1 MAEDELTVSE
11 LKVEQKYVE
20 KGKPFVH
27 VPNRPGPVFLPP
39 SIREMEDRVSN
50 ARRALRDDLVPKDLK
65 EKYRKMQ
72 QDYQPLL
79 NKWNIARD
87 QLKEV
92 FSIGKLAW
100 LEDGGKEEAVL
111 TTVLEGMH
119 DIDHAIKILNTLV
132 EVNSPKQ
139 CLAVVRIMEVA
150 LCAYGLGTVSDDCMY
165 SHSDC
170 LKWAD
175 DFLEVMKLV
184 DRKIPG
190 LLRKRA
196 LNPNNTINPFQGIDK
211 DLNDLRAARMPTL
224 LISSAAPTHA
234 RDQGRCQLTTETAG
248 GTTVAHILPYRV
260 TNLGSFSVPFLLVLS
275 LIEPQEV
282 SCEIYKLCFGSR
294 CCSPANMITIARD
307 LENKFMNNCYMTME
321 ALPWRDGTAKLVEP
335 FVEPIKK
342 YEEYT
347 DKNGYILHVHLRSPA
362 GEDPAITVP
371 CRHNPTPSP
380 NSNHQLPERLTPSAI
395 SAFKETGK
403 PLSWQPHEYVSMK
416 VQHTTLTP
424 RPHPLVLQISKRWV
438 ETFNAYRH
446 WRGDTHLKR
455 NPKQGEFLVPGL
467 TLDATRINRILG
479 DGELKRIDRGRAKHK
494 ADRHEASDAPLTPVH
509 RMSKEELIELSNTL
523 YKNQAEVMDG
533 GNPYGLDDLDD
544 FDNDALNDFYIS
556 NSSSNG
562 SSSTESNNS
571 TAPTVKSEA
580 ISVDCMIF
588 PADEGYA
595 REAGVD
601 SVSDS
606 NCIGQLK
613 HH

>member
-1 MAEDELTVSE
+1 
-11 LKVEQKYVE
+11 
-20 KGKPFVH
+20 
-27 VPNRPGPVFLPP
+27 
-39 SIREMEDRVSN
+39 
-50 ARRALRDDLVPKDLK
+50 
-65 EKYRKMQ
+65 
-72 QDYQPLL
+72 
-79 NKWNIARD
+79 
-87 QLKEV
+87 
-92 FSIGKLAW
+92 
-100 LEDGGKEEAVL
+100 
-111 TTVLEGMH
+111 
-119 DIDHAIKILNTLV
+119 
-132 EVNSPKQ
+132 
-139 CLAVVRIMEVA
+139 
-150 LCAYGLGTVSDDCMY
+150 
-165 SHSDC
+165 
-170 LKWAD
+170 
-175 DFLEVMKLV
+175 MKLV
-184 DRKIPG
+184 HRKIPG

-196 LNPNNTINPFQGIDK
+196 LNPNNTINHFQGIDK

-224 LISSAAPTHA
+224 LIPSAAPTYA
-234 RDQGRCQLTTETAG
+234 RDQGRCQLTTETAS

-275 LIEPQEV
+275 LMEPQEV
-282 SCEIYKLCFGSR
+282 SREIYKLCFGSR
-294 CCSPANMITIARD
+294 CCSPANMITIAQD

-395 SAFKETGK
+395 STFKETGK

-446 WRGDTHLKR
+446 WRSNTH
-455 NPKQGEFLVPGL
+455 PKQGEFLVPGL

-494 ADRHEASDAPLTPVH
+494 ADRQYVLTSLAQLSQQPTNPVSSNAQSGYRWVVLRSVKRCILLQLTLIYSEASDAPLTPVY

-533 GNPYGLDDLDD
+533 GNPYGLDQ
-544 FDNDALNDFYIS
+544 
-556 NSSSNG
+556 
-562 SSSTESNNS
+562 TW
-571 TAPTVKSEA
+571 
-580 ISVDCMIF
+580 
-588 PADEGYA
+588 
-595 REAGVD
+595 
-601 SVSDS
+601 
-606 NCIGQLK
+606 Q
-613 HH
+613 

>member
-1 MAEDELTVSE
+1 M
-11 LKVEQKYVE
+11 
-20 KGKPFVH
+20 
-27 VPNRPGPVFLPP
+27 
-39 SIREMEDRVSN
+39 
-50 ARRALRDDLVPKDLK
+50 
-65 EKYRKMQ
+65 
-72 QDYQPLL
+72 
-79 NKWNIARD
+79 
-87 QLKEV
+87 
-92 FSIGKLAW
+92 
-100 LEDGGKEEAVL
+100 
-111 TTVLEGMH
+111 
-119 DIDHAIKILNTLV
+119 
-132 EVNSPKQ
+132 
-139 CLAVVRIMEVA
+139 
-150 LCAYGLGTVSDDCMY
+150 
-165 SHSDC
+165 
-170 LKWAD
+170 
-175 DFLEVMKLV
+175 
-184 DRKIPG
+184 
-190 LLRKRA
+190 
-196 LNPNNTINPFQGIDK
+196 
-211 DLNDLRAARMPTL
+211 
-224 LISSAAPTHA
+224 
-234 RDQGRCQLTTETAG
+234 
-248 GTTVAHILPYRV
+248 
-260 TNLGSFSVPFLLVLS
+260 
-275 LIEPQEV
+275 EPQEV

-294 CCSPANMITIARD
+294 CCSPANMITIAQD

-395 SAFKETGK
+395 STFKETGK

-446 WRGDTHLKR
+446 WRGNTHLKR

-494 ADRHEASDAPLTPVH
+494 ADRQYVLTSSAQLPQQPTNPVSSNAQSGYSEASDAPLTPVR
-509 RMSKEELIELSNTL
+509 RMLREELIELSNTL

-544 FDNDALNDFYIS
+544 FNESDDFNDDALSDFYIS

-562 SSSTESNNS
+562 YSSTVSNNS
-571 TAPTVKSEA
+571 TTPTVKSEA

-588 PADEGYA
+588 PADEEYA

-606 NCIGQLK
+606 NCVGQLK